1 MTTRA
6 ALLLLGAFAL
16 IAARPPMRVQPN
28 PSAVIAAEI
37 GFNRLAQAR
46 GQWTAYRETA
56 AKDAI
61 LFVPQQ
67 VTARDWLKGRADPPQ
82 PARWSPA
89 VVYVAC
95 EGRLAASSGTM
106 QQPDGS
112 SNHVTTIWQL
122 DAKGVWRWIMRHD
135 GPRATSETA
144 ADHLTGKVATCKRPS
159 GPPPPAGAA
168 SPQADE
174 SLLWSATT
182 TPNGGRR
189 VTVRMWTGEAYETVI
204 DDRIEAEGA

>member
-6 ALLLLGAFAL
+6 ALLILGAVAL

-67 VTARDWLKGRADPPQ
+67 VSARDWLKGRADPLQ

-89 VVYVAC
+89 TVYVAC
-95 EGRLAASSGTM
+95 DGRLAASTGTM
-106 QQPDGS
+106 QRPDGS
-112 SNHVTTIWQL
+112 SGYVTTIWRL
-122 DAKGVWRWIMRHD
+122 DDKGVWRWIMRHD
-135 GPRATSETA
+135 GSRAASEPA
-144 ADHLTGKVATCKRPS
+144 AEHLTGKVATCKRPN
-159 GPPPPAGAA
+159 GPRPPADAA
-168 SPQADE
+168 PAPVDE
-174 SLLWSATT
+174 SLLWSATAISD
-182 TPNGGRR
+182 GGRR
-189 VTVRMWTGEAYETVI
+189 VMVRMWTGEAYETVI